1 MNFSFPELHPI
12 MAHFKDYSFLQFFKR
27 MVFWLVFFLIALSL
41 QFIVYVQ
48 AEKKLSVSHQSRIAF
63 LKEADELRRTSDD
76 LTRMAHGA

>member
-48 AEKKLSVSHQSRIAF
+48 AEQKLSVSHQRRIVF